1 MQKAVTDYNGL
12 MQDGTGTIQTGN
24 VLMDNK
30 TGAVYGFIG
39 GLDFSQSQVNHAFDT
54 KRSPGSSIKPILAM
68 SSHRYG
74 TNGLCKCLIKLS
86 SQIL

>member
-39 GLDFSQSQVNHAFDT
+39 GLDFHKVKSIMPLILNARLGHQLNQSWLMVQ
-54 KRSPGSSIKPILAM
+54 PSIWD
-68 SSHRYG
+68 
-74 TNGLCKCLIKLS
+74 
-86 SQIL
+86 